1 MCYVAA
7 LEYTEEPVF
16 EGHVVHFRA
25 RCTKG
30 HHHTISNVPSI
41 SRVGSKDG
49 RGNSGVFEL
58 NLRSVYAHTI
68 AGHDQTDAEMYEN
81 IMMGR
86 HMESSQWHR
95 LVNKVWETTILTFEE
110 SSDEVIAMIKES
122 GEWTL
127 VSDAGWVNRGWTAMH
142 CSLPIT
148 WFEKQLVVHHQV
160 LSKDVMRRG
169 KVITKGNYQGSSGG
183 MESEGLRRALRYLH
197 AKGILA
203 LADDIVMDKDSSA
216 TKTVTEMKDICSHLT
231 LRYDPGHIMK
241 SLVGQ
246 LLKLFGEQT
255 RYTCLAHRIGKWFM
269 RIVKQSEKKYP
280 TDIPKMQQEFKRLW
294 EFTISHYSQTD
305 CKSDC
310 PCFFISDET
319 VSDSIPDSG
328 IFYDFDL
335 KAKIKTT
342 EGKQGE
348 GLVPMEVEEYVEEPS
363 LEADDEDDEDEEDKD
378 DEEDE
383 DDEDDELEEAEEVEE
398 VEEVEEEAKMT
409 DTGKVSQHSRT
420 RKRPKVSKVG
430 TGRVYLDF
438 SLPEGKK
445 LIAGLRIICDEV
457 SNKLPNFIHGKN
469 TCFSE
474 SMHNKRTKWTNKRKH
489 YDKFE
494 VCLTFEYLFNSSS
507 SSSSSSSLLFLL
519 LLLSS
524 YSTYLLLLR
533 LVLFY

>member
-1 MCYVAA
+1 M
-7 LEYTEEPVF
+7 
-16 EGHVVHFRA
+16 
-25 RCTKG
+25 
-30 HHHTISNVPSI
+30 
-41 SRVGSKDG
+41 
-49 RGNSGVFEL
+49 
-58 NLRSVYAHTI
+58 
-68 AGHDQTDAEMYEN
+68 
-81 IMMGR
+81 
-86 HMESSQWHR
+86 
-95 LVNKVWETTILTFEE
+95 
-110 SSDEVIAMIKES
+110 
-122 GEWTL
+122 
-127 VSDAGWVNRGWTAMH
+127 
-142 CSLPIT
+142 
-148 WFEKQLVVHHQV
+148 
-160 LSKDVMRRG
+160 
-169 KVITKGNYQGSSGG
+169 
-183 MESEGLRRALRYLH
+183 
-197 AKGILA
+197 
-203 LADDIVMDKDSSA
+203 
-216 TKTVTEMKDICSHLT
+216 
-231 LRYDPGHIMK
+231 
-241 SLVGQ
+241 
-246 LLKLFGEQT
+246 
-255 RYTCLAHRIGKWFM
+255 
-269 RIVKQSEKKYP
+269 
-280 TDIPKMQQEFKRLW
+280 
-294 EFTISHYSQTD
+294 
-305 CKSDC
+305 
-310 PCFFISDET
+310 
-319 VSDSIPDSG
+319 
-328 IFYDFDL
+328 
-335 KAKIKTT
+335 KTT

-348 GLVPMEVEEYVEEPS
+348 GLVSMEVEEYVEEPS

-383 DDEDDELEEAEEVEE
+383 DDEDDELEEAEE